1 MTASVPGMTE
11 GRGFPVRTGGNRT
24 MDEIVRAGRYD
35 GVHSFIN
42 QENFPLAPR
51 PQAEVVVELVALGR
65 IATSDEAVAELGMHG
80 LRRPTP
86 EEAVCF
92 GEQHPDAQRHRPVVW
107 PHESFAHEDGSR
119 RLLVHFGG
127 TGYRSLDLYVDSA
140 WGAYCVFAG
149 VREQER
155 RMRRDIFTGSRRE
168 AAPARP

>member
-1 MTASVPGMTE
+1 MTAESHRSTE
-11 GRGFPVRTGGNRT
+11 GRRFPVKIGGSRT

-42 QENFPLAPR
+42 QENFPLGPR
-51 PQAEVVVELVALGR
+51 PQAEVAVELVELGR
-65 IATSDEAVAELGMHG
+65 IATSGEAAEEFVRRG
-80 LRRPTP
+80 LRRPMP

-92 GEQHPDAQRHRPVVW
+92 GEQHPDAQRHRPIVW
-107 PHESFAHEDGSR
+107 PHEPFAHADGSR

-155 RMRRDIFTGSRRE
+155 G
-168 AAPARP
+168 